1 MDDNVKFK
9 IRIEKLEKNNR
20 VIIKFEFKN
29 AKLKAKDI
37 KLKNYRQMQN
47 GNIIKVINFSNN
59 SLFNFNS
66 VIKQRLKDKHD
77 EKIDTLLLKELI
89 SKVGF

>member
-1 MDDNVKFK
+1 MLKLQLRNLKQVMDDNVKFK

-37 KLKNYRQMQN
+37 KLKNLY
-47 GNIIKVINFSNN
+47 
-59 SLFNFNS
+59 
-66 VIKQRLKDKHD
+66 
-77 EKIDTLLLKELI
+77 
-89 SKVGF
+89 